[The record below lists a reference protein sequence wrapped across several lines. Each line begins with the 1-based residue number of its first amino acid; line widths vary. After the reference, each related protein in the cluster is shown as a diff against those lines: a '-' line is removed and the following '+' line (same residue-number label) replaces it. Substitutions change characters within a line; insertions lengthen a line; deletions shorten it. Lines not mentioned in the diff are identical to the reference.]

1 MKKALLIV
9 AGILFFLTGAWAHGG
24 HSALESDL
32 GHYLT
37 SPDHLFL
44 AVVFVVITVALAFRK
59 KLARVLVRDE
69 KH

>member
-24 HSALESDL
+24 HSAMESDL

-44 AVVFVVITVALAFRK
+44 AILILPLQSWVAHEFHHSK
-59 KLARVLVRDE
+59 
-69 KH
+69 

>member
-9 AGILFFLTGAWAHGG
+9 AGVLILVTSVLAHGG
-24 HSALESDL
+24 HTALESDL

-37 SPDHLFL
+37 SPDHLFF
-44 AVVFVVITVALAFRK
+44 AVVFIVISIALAFRK
-59 KLARVLVRDE
+59 KLARVFIREE